1 MRYIVSLFFLSVIF
15 LISGCAT
22 KKKSGPSGLKKAYHN
37 TTAYY
42 NGYFNADLLIDE
54 SILALESQTKDNY
67 NKVLDIYKYTS
78 ATNPQAVYPQLDK
91 AIQKLTVAVH
101 LHRISHWTDDC
112 YLAIGQSQ
120 FLKQDYEAAQE
131 TLEYFVQEFNPDG
144 TAKKKRTVK
153 DTKPAPS
160 NSAAKRKA
168 RANASGPGSSAPKVS
183 KETEKENKQKLKE
196 REAQIKDRKKSSG
209 KPSAKDA
216 AKIRDARRAAAL
228 ERQKAADGEINSDS
242 TRIADT
248 EATPTPGKTIAS
260 EEKPAKKVET
270 KSKEEDADSGDKT
283 LSGEEYNPK
292 NYFMKHKPCYYDG
305 VLWLAKTYVHRANYD
320 NARMYLKQL
329 ENDPKADKST
339 RSMVAAVEA
348 HSYLKQKN
356 YNMAIVPLRKAIEL
370 ADNRKDRARY
380 SFILGQLLEREGMY
394 EEAAKAYQKV
404 VSLHQDYEMDFYAR
418 LGLIQNKQFA
428 GNGSKQDLLSD
439 LKSMLKERKY
449 DEFKDQLHFS
459 IAKIYLADGDTDN
472 AVLAL
477 EEAIKESKSN
487 QNNTVEIN
495 YTIASLYL
503 KQEKYAKAK
512 TYYDNTLVAMQ
523 KTDERYPE
531 VQRYSKDLTEIAAH
545 LNEIAQQDSLLKIA
559 AMTDDEKKELVKK
572 LKAQREKEKLEN
584 AALAD
589 KSKSTA
595 PNTSAAFVS
604 QQAGARPLFFAYDT
618 RNQKKNQKDFE
629 KKWGTRALEDNW
641 RRSLRAQQFAGTGND
656 NATNVSEITEVEIQ
670 DYLKGV
676 PSSPA
681 DFAAIDNIMIES
693 MASLGKL
700 YREKL
705 ERADKSAQVLEE
717 LQRRY
722 VGNKAEPDAFY
733 LLYLDYNDLKN
744 PARSKY
750 FAEQILEKYPASLY
764 ADILRDP
771 DYFKKKREEANK
783 LNTYYASTY
792 DHFSSGRIEQA
803 KEMVDQSTKLF
814 GNDNVLKGKFA
825 LLNAMCIGKLKGAD
839 DYMHALREVVAKY
852 PNTEEQTRAREI
864 LRLLG
869 QRVQGETGGTG
880 SEQPGNT
887 TSQLADEFKVDDA
900 DLHYVLIIMQTDK
913 MSLNDA
919 KVKASNFNSKYFQN
933 DQLNIGNIVLGD
945 NSNAQIP
952 VIVVRRFNN
961 KAAAMKY
968 FDGLKSN
975 RKDFVE
981 DLTWY
986 EVFAISQANYRTLVK
1001 NRAIEPYRNFFMN
1014 NYLNK

>member
-1 MRYIVSLFFLSVIF
+1 MRYIVSLILISITF

-22 KKKSGPSGLKKAYHN
+22 KKKSGPSKLKKAYHN

-78 ATNPQAVYPQLDK
+78 ATNPQAIYPQLDK

-120 FLKQDYEAAQE
+120 FLKQDYESAEE
-131 TLEYFVQEFNPDG
+131 TLEYFVQEFNADG
-144 TAKKKRTVK
+144 TTKKKKNVK
-153 DTKPAPS
+153 EDKPAPS
-160 NSAAKRKA
+160 TSAEKRKA
-168 RANASGPGSSAPKVS
+168 RSKASGPGDTGPKVS
-183 KETEKENKQKLKE
+183 KEEEKESRDKLKE
-196 REAQIKDRKKSSG
+196 REAQIKDRKKSKG
-209 KPSAKDA
+209 KTSAKDA
-216 AKIRDARRAAAL
+216 AKIREQRKAAAL
-228 ERQKAADGEINSDS
+228 ERQKAADGTSTDS
-242 TRIADT
+242 SEVAGTDAPAET
-248 EATPTPGKTIAS
+248 EKSAVQD
-260 EEKPAKKVET
+260 EKPKEVIESKKEDAT
-270 KSKEEDADSGDKT
+270 KSEDKTASGD
-283 LSGEEYNPK
+283 EYNPE
-292 NYFMKHKPCYYDG
+292 NYFMKHKPCYYEG
-305 VLWLAKTYVHRANYD
+305 VLWLAKTYIHRANYD

-329 ENDPKADKST
+329 ENDPKADKTT
-339 RSMVAAVEA
+339 RSLVAAVEA
-348 HSYLKQKN
+348 HSYLMQKN
-356 YNMAIVPLRKAIEL
+356 YNMAIIPLRKAIEL
-370 ADNRKDRARY
+370 ADNKKDRARY
-380 SFILGQLLEREGMY
+380 NFILGQLLERAGLY
-394 EEAAKAYQKV
+394 EEAAVAFNKV
-404 VSLHQDYEMDFYAR
+404 VSMHQDYEMDFYAR
-418 LGLIQNKQFA
+418 LGLIQNQQFS
-428 GNGSKQDLLSD
+428 GKGSKQELISD
-439 LKSMLKERKY
+439 LKGMLKERKY
-449 DEFKDQLHFS
+449 VEFKDQLHFS
-459 IAKIYLADGDTDN
+459 LAKIYLAEGDTDN

-477 EEAIKESKSN
+477 EEAIKASAGN

-495 YTIASLYL
+495 YTIANLYF

-512 TYYDNTLVAMQ
+512 TFYDTTLPLMP

-531 VQRYSKDLTEIAAH
+531 VERYSKDLTDIATH
-545 LNEIAQQDSLLKIA
+545 LTEMEKQDSLLMIA

-572 LKAQREKEKLEN
+572 LKAQREKEKLESE
-584 AALAD
+584 ALAE
-589 KSKSTA
+589 KPKSTA
-595 PNTSAAFVS
+595 PTTSAAFVS
-604 QQAGARPLFFAYDT
+604 QQAGARPIFFAYDT
-618 RNQKKNQKDFE
+618 RNQKKNLKDFE
-629 KKWGTRALEDNW
+629 KKWGTRVLEDNW
-641 RRSLRAQQFAGTGND
+641 RRSLRAQQFAGVGND
-656 NATNVSEITEVEIQ
+656 STANVAEITESEIQ

-681 DFAAIDNIMIES
+681 DFAAIDNILIES
-693 MASLGKL
+693 MAALGRL

-705 ERADKSAQVLEE
+705 ERSDKSAQILEE

-722 VGNKAEPDAFY
+722 VGNKAEPDVFY
-733 LLYLDYNDLKN
+733 LLYLDYIDLKN
-744 PARSKY
+744 PAKSKY
-750 FAEQILEKYPASLY
+750 YGDQILEKYPASLY

-792 DHFSSGRIEQA
+792 EHFSSGRIEQA
-803 KEMVDQSTKLF
+803 KDMVDQSTKLF
-814 GNDNVLKGKFA
+814 GNDNILRAKFA
-825 LLNAMCIGKLKGAD
+825 LLNAMCVGKLKGAD

-869 QRVQGETGGTG
+869 QKVQ
-880 SEQPGNT
+880 SDT
-887 TSQLADEFKVDDA
+887 TAVTQDSTSNKLGDEYKVDDA

-913 MSLNDA
+913 MSLTDA
-919 KVKASNFNSKYFQN
+919 KNKASNFTAKYFQN
-933 DQLNIGNIVLGD
+933 DKLNIGNIVLGD

-961 KAAAMKY
+961 KSAAMKY

-986 EVFAISQANYRTLVK
+986 EVFAISQSNYRTLVK
-1001 NRAIEPYRNFFMN
+1001 NRTIEPYRTFFMN

>member
-1 MRYIVSLFFLSVIF
+1 MRYIVSLFFISITL

-112 YLAIGQSQ
+112 YLTIGKSQ
-120 FLKQDYEAAQE
+120 FLKQDYESAEE
-131 TLEYFVQEFNPDG
+131 TLEYFVQEFNTDG
-144 TAKKKRTVK
+144 TAKKKRNVK
-153 DTKPAPS
+153 DDKPAPS
-160 NSAAKRKA
+160 NSASKRKA
-168 RANASGPGSSAPKVS
+168 RANAGGPGSASPKVS
-183 KETEKENKQKLKE
+183 KEAEKENRDKLKE
-196 REAQIKDRKKSSG
+196 REAQIKARKKSSG

-228 ERQKAADGEINSDS
+228 ERQKAANGETTVDS
-242 TRIADT
+242 TDVAKT
-248 EATPTPGKTIAS
+248 ETPVEPEKSSVA
-260 EEKPAKKVET
+260 EEKPKQSVDT
-270 KSKEEDADSGDKT
+270 KSKEDSESADKT
-283 LSGEEYNPK
+283 ISGEEYNPE
-292 NYFMKHKPCYYDG
+292 NYFMKHKPCYYEG
-305 VLWLAKTYVHRANYD
+305 VLWLAKTYVHRGNYD

-329 ENDPKADKST
+329 ENDPKADKTT
-339 RSMVAAVEA
+339 RSLVAAVEA
-348 HSYLKQKN
+348 HSYLMQKN
-356 YNMAIVPLRKAIEL
+356 YNLAIIPLRKAIEL
-370 ADNRKDRARY
+370 ADNKKDRARY
-380 SFILGQLLEREGMY
+380 SFILGQLLERAGLY
-394 EEAAKAYQKV
+394 EEAAVAYQKV

-418 LGLIQNKQFA
+418 LGVIQNKQFS
-428 GNGSKQDLLSD
+428 GNGSKQDLIAD

-449 DEFKDQLHFS
+449 SEFKDQLHFS
-459 IAKIYLADGDTDN
+459 LAKIYLAEGDADN

-477 EEAIKESKSN
+477 EEAIKASSGN

-512 TYYDNTLVAMQ
+512 TFYDITLPLMA

-531 VQRYSKDLTEIAAH
+531 VERYSKDLTDIASN
-545 LNEIAQQDSLLKIA
+545 LNEIARQDSLLLIA

-572 LKAQREKEKLEN
+572 LKAKKEKEKLEN
-584 AALAD
+584 AALD
-589 KSKSTA
+589 NKPKSTA
-595 PNTSAAFVS
+595 PNTTAAFVS
-604 QQAGARPLFFAYDT
+604 QQAGARPVFFAYDT
-618 RNQKKNQKDFE
+618 RNQKKFQKDFE

-641 RRSLRAQQFAGTGND
+641 RRSLRAQQFAGV
-656 NATNVSEITEVEIQ
+656 NADSTTSAEEVSAFEIQ

-676 PSSPA
+676 PSNPA
-681 DFAAIDNIMIES
+681 EFAAIDNILIES
-693 MASLGKL
+693 MASLGRL

-705 ERADKSAQVLEE
+705 ERADKSAQILEE

-733 LLYLDYNDLKN
+733 LLYLDYIDLKN
-744 PARSKY
+744 PAKSKY
-750 FAEQILEKYPASLY
+750 YADQILEKYPASLY

-814 GNDNVLKGKFA
+814 GNDNVLRPKFA

-869 QRVQGETGGTG
+869 QRVQGDTASTAQD
-880 SEQPGNT
+880 SIPNKMV
-887 TSQLADEFKVDDA
+887 DEFKVDDA

-913 MSLNDA
+913 MSLNDT
-919 KVKASNFNSKYFQN
+919 KIKASNFNSKYFQN

-975 RKDFVE
+975 RKDFIE

-986 EVFAISQANYRTLVK
+986 EVFAISQSNYRTLVK
-1001 NRAIEPYRNFFMN
+1001 NRAIEPYRTFFMN